1 MDYKKHYDLLIKQA
15 RLKLV
20 TGDPVYLENHHII
33 PKCIGGTDEPENL
46 VYLLPEEHYIAHL
59 LLVKIYPN
67 ESGLIYA
74 AHMMA
79 NRNNKSYG
87 WIKRKFAIQNSIDQ
101 TGMKHTV
108 EAKKKMKDA
117 IAVRW
122 NGNREGFIEEQR
134 RRASRP
140 KNKKD
145 GYFQPK
151 SEEHAKN
158 ISAAAKQRPRFECD
172 VCGKMITKA
181 NIENHKKAHNVIQC
195 I

>member
-1 MDYKKHYDLLIKQA
+1 MDYKKHYDSLIRQA

-20 TGDPVYLENHHII
+20 TGDPVYLEHHHII
-33 PKCIGGTDEPENL
+33 PKCIGGTDDPKNL

-67 ESGLIYA
+67 EAGIIYA
-74 AHMMA
+74 ANMMA

-87 WIKRKFAIQNSIDQ
+87 WIKRKFAIQNSIEH
-101 TGMKHTV
+101 TGLKHTD
-108 EAKKKMKDA
+108 EAKKKMKNA
-117 IAVRW
+117 ISARW
-122 NGNREGFIEEQR
+122 EGNREGFIEEQR

-145 GYFQPK
+145 GYFKPK
-151 SEEHAKN
+151 SQEHAKN
-158 ISAAAKQRPRFECD
+158 ISNAAKQRPRFECD
-172 VCGKMITKA
+172 LCGKMITKA
-181 NIENHKKAHNVIQC
+181 NIENHKKVHNVVQC